1 MGIFKRL
8 FKRKRLDTTGD
19 PVEARFIDTFNLVK
33 DFGRADFKRW
43 HESTKEMY
51 DAYQKAKKAQTIDE
65 KEDADIKDAE
75 KKLDFIEEEK

>member
-1 MGIFKRL
+1 MGIFK
-8 FKRKRLDTTGD
+8 KHIPSTGD

-33 DFGRADFKRW
+33 DFERADFKRW

-65 KEDADIKDAE
+65 KEEADIKDAE

>member
-1 MGIFKRL
+1 MFRSKIT
-8 FKRKRLDTTGD
+8 DNAGD

-33 DFGRADFKRW
+33 DFERADFKRW

-65 KEDADIKDAE
+65 KDNTDTN
-75 KKLDFIEEEK
+75 FIEAGQ